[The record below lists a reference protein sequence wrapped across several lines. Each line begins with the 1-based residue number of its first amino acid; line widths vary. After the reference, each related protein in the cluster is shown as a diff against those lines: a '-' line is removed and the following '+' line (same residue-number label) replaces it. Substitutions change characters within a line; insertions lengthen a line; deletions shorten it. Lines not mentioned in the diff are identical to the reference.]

1 MNWKNVLRLMRVDRK
16 SGRLIRG
23 KKLTKYRENKFL
35 AYWAYWV
42 AVALS
47 LTIGVLVGLGYNFA
61 SAADLNLKT
70 LFQQTVLSFFLSLPT
85 LVLIYSLVFT
95 MLQQIQRS
103 GVKFSSQVPYWLP
116 ITWQEHTLASILA
129 SLFGFPL
136 ASVVFVASAITVF
149 SMFIGQVLAA
159 VLTSL
164 AICAAAFMASAIT
177 EIFRILQVRFIGAVY
192 KSTGRAAVWVRFVGS
207 IIFFIVF
214 YVGYFYV
221 TSGTGAITFIQTI
234 ASVQSAVWFI
244 PFVWLGMTLFYFTT
258 GLLLY
263 GLAFLALSLLF
274 IAGLFFFAT
283 SLNRRF
289 GLYEPPAI
297 TVSRGI
303 YTPKIGFLGKLG
315 FSTVE
320 AALLR
325 KDFRAF
331 TRRRELMTIFIVPIV
346 IILVPLM
353 QSLSQ
358 TSGAVP
364 PQISV
369 FLTAVTFLFPASI
382 MAMSLGNFII
392 GEEGQTVWRIYSSP
406 VSAKNLVKSKF
417 SFIIFFS
424 LIIMAITGIFGF
436 LIYHPSLRATI
447 VASFETVFLVFSLGA
462 ISLSNGIRGADFTE
476 IPRPRMIRP
485 SWSFINLAAC
495 LLAGVAMLAPF
506 LPYVLSS
513 TLSALLPVS
522 IGWSTLLGPFQAL
535 VVSAIIAIVLTVV
548 FYRVALKNAKE
559 LLAKAEV

>member
-1 MNWKNVLRLMRVDRK
+1 MNWKNVLSLMQVDRK
-16 SGRLIRG
+16 SGRLLRG

-35 AYWAYWV
+35 AYWAYWL
-42 AVALS
+42 AVALG
-47 LTIGVLVGLGYNFA
+47 LAIGILVGLGYNSI
-61 SAADLNLKT
+61 SAADPSLPI

-136 ASVVFVASAITVF
+136 ASVVFIASAITVF
-149 SMFIGQVLAA
+149 SIFTGQVLAA

-164 AICAAAFMASAIT
+164 AVCAAAFMASAIT

-192 KSTGRAAVWVRFVGS
+192 KSTGRAAVWVRFAGS
-207 IIFFIVF
+207 LIFFIVF

-234 ASVQSAVWFI
+234 ASAQSAVWFI
-244 PFVWLGMTLFYFTT
+244 PFVWLGMTLYFVTA
-258 GLLLY
+258 GLLLE
-263 GLAFLALSLLF
+263 GLAFMVLSLLF
-274 IAGLFFFAT
+274 IAGLFFLAI

-297 TVSRGI
+297 TVSRGV
-303 YTPKIGFLGKLG
+303 YLPRTGFLGKLG

-331 TRRRELMTIFIVPIV
+331 TRRRELMTTFIVPIV

-353 QSLSQ
+353 QSLGQ

-364 PQISV
+364 PQLSV
-369 FLTAVTFLFPASI
+369 YLTAVTFLMPASV

-392 GEEGQTVWRIYSSP
+392 GEEGQAVWRIYSSP
-406 VSAKNLVKSKF
+406 VSAKNLVKSKYF
-417 SFIIFFS
+417 FIIFFS
-424 LIIMAITGIFGF
+424 LIVMAITGIFGF

-447 VASFETVFLVFSLGA
+447 VASFETVFLVFALGA

-476 IPRPRMIRP
+476 IPRPRMIRV

-495 LLAGVAMLAPF
+495 FLAGVAMLAPF
-506 LPYVLSS
+506 LPYVLST
-513 TLSALLPVS
+513 TLSAFIPVS
-522 IGWSTLLGPFQAL
+522 IGWGALLDPFQAL
-535 VVSAIIAIVLTVV
+535 VVSAIIAIVLTVI
-548 FYRVALKNAKE
+548 FYRMALKNAKE